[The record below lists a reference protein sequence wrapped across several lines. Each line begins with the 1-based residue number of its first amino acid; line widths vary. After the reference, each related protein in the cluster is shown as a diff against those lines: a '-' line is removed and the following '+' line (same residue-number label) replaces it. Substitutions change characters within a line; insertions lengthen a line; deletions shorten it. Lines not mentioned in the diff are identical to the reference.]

1 MPFRG
6 DNKVSNAKRC
16 GINRKKME
24 GRWSSTRFIPLND
37 PDPIPI
43 CVNLSKIAK
52 LRHAIPRI
60 ISIITENELETRFM
74 HSLVEISYRFK
85 IEYHRRR
92 ARNEQIQH
100 LIQHFDTSSFPWA
113 ESAIRTLLVLPFIPY
128 NSRGRAHMPHRAR
141 LFVCRPSNAACS
153 VLFIIRRMAAVCRD
167 SARYAVCFTAIRER
181 RKEERERES
190 ETETSSIVPHSLLRG
205 CNPKRGGGGKT

>member
-100 LIQHFDTSSFPWA
+100 LIHNISTQVHFHGPSQPSEHCLFSLSFP
-113 ESAIRTLLVLPFIPY
+113 
-128 NSRGRAHMPHRAR
+128 
-141 LFVCRPSNAACS
+141 
-153 VLFIIRRMAAVCRD
+153 IIREGEPTCRTVHGYLSVGRQTQRAAYC
-167 SARYAVCFTAIRER
+167 
-181 RKEERERES
+181 
-190 ETETSSIVPHSLLRG
+190 L
-205 CNPKRGGGGKT
+205 